1 MRALANRL
9 ARVVGIAVL
18 LYSGVIFFG
27 NAVGAMAGAD
37 YDSGAIVLLIVG
49 VGAIGLAGS
58 VVFLLSLDGPGIME
72 DDQRVRALGWIGMMI
87 AAFLPTSWLFL
98 IAPVTLLGG
107 LALLIPP
114 DEAGQDNS
122 ITVLNSW

>member
-9 ARVVGIAVL
+9 ARLVGIAVL

-27 NAVGAMAGAD
+27 NAIGAMAGAD
-37 YDSGAIVLLIVG
+37 YDSVEIVLLIVG
-49 VGAIGLAGS
+49 IGAIGLAGS
-58 VVFLLSLDGPGIME
+58 IVFLLSLDGPE
-72 DDQRVRALGWIGMMI
+72 AWRTTTRRALGWIGMMI
-87 AAFLPTSWLFL
+87 AAVLPTSWLFL

-114 DEAGQDNS
+114 DVSAIEDQRPAVNS
-122 ITVLNSW
+122 G

>member
-9 ARVVGIAVL
+9 ARLVGIAVL

-27 NAVGAMAGAD
+27 NAIGAMAGAE
-37 YDSGAIVLLIVG
+37 YDSVEIMLLIVG
-49 VGAIGLAGS
+49 IGAIGLAGS
-58 VVFLLSLDGPGIME
+58 IVFLLSLDGPE
-72 DDQRVRALGWIGMMI
+72 SWRTTTRRVLGWIGMMI
-87 AAFLPTSWLFL
+87 AAVLPTSWLFL

-114 DEAGQDNS
+114 DVSAIEDQRPAVNFG
-122 ITVLNSW
+122 

>member
-58 VVFLLSLDGPGIME
+58 VVFLLSLDGPE
-72 DDQRVRALGWIGMMI
+72 SWRTTSRRALGWIGMMI

-122 ITVLNSW
+122 TTVLNSG

>member
-49 VGAIGLAGS
+49 VGSIGLAGS
-58 VVFLLSLDGPGIME
+58 VVFLLSLDGPE
-72 DDQRVRALGWIGMMI
+72 SWRTTTRRSLGWIGMMI

-122 ITVLNSW
+122 ITVLSSG

>member
-9 ARVVGIAVL
+9 ARVVGNAVL

-49 VGAIGLAGS
+49 VGAIGLAGG
-58 VVFLLSLDGPGIME
+58 VVFLLSLDGPE
-72 DDQRVRALGWIGMMI
+72 SWRTTTRRSLGFIGMMI
-87 AAFLPTSWLFL
+87 AAFLSTSWLFL

-114 DEAGQDNS
+114 DEAGEDNS
-122 ITVLNSW
+122 ITVLNSG

>member
-9 ARVVGIAVL
+9 ARLVGIAVL

-27 NAVGAMAGAD
+27 NAIGAMAGAD
-37 YDSGAIVLLIVG
+37 YDSVEIMLLIVG
-49 VGAIGLAGS
+49 IGAIGLAGS
-58 VVFLLSLDGPGIME
+58 IVFLLSLDGPE
-72 DDQRVRALGWIGMMI
+72 AWRTTTRRALGWIGMMI
-87 AAFLPTSWLFL
+87 AAVLPTSWLFL

-114 DEAGQDNS
+114 DVSAIEDQRPAVNS
-122 ITVLNSW
+122 G